1 MNLAFFGDVICGRRN
16 SKPVST
22 FVDLVLVHYGSD
34 ATLVAK
40 GVPNGVSE
48 AGILERIQTTPD
60 IDIALVFHAHPS
72 EGALAQEQYLKA
84 QQDIDTL
91 LRDRRVPTVH
101 FVDPEQTNIAFGWG
115 LVDQEIMNY
124 LKLTRVYR
132 VSYPDYESS
141 DNRIDFY
148 GNMKAAGIIIA
159 YIDQLRRR

>member
-22 FVDLVLVHYGSD
+22 FVDLILVHYGSD

-40 GVPNGVSE
+40 GVPNGISE
-48 AGILERIQTTPD
+48 QGILDRIQTVPE
-60 IDIALVFHAHPS
+60 IDVALVFHAHPS
-72 EGALAQEQYLKA
+72 EGELEQYLKA

-101 FVDPEQTNIAFGWG
+101 FVDPEQANIDFSWG
-115 LVDQEIMNY
+115 LVDREIMNY
-124 LKLTRVYR
+124 LKLTRTYR

-141 DNRIDFY
+141 DNRIDYY
-148 GNMKAAGIIIA
+148 GNMKAAGIIIE
-159 YIDQLRRR
+159 YIDQLRTT

>member
-16 SKPVST
+16 SKPTST
-22 FVDLVLVHYGSD
+22 FVDIIMTHYGAD
-34 ATLVAK
+34 ATLVSK
-40 GVPNGVSE
+40 GVPNGISE
-48 AGILERIQTTPD
+48 QGILDKIQTVPD
-60 IDIALVFHAHPS
+60 IDVALVFHAHHS
-72 EGALAQEQYLKA
+72 EGALAEEQYLTA
-84 QQDIDTL
+84 QQGIDTL
-91 LRDRRVPTVH
+91 LRDRQIPTVH
-101 FVDPEQTNIAFGWG
+101 FIDPDQPNINFIWG

-159 YIDQLRRR
+159 YIDQLRTQ

>member
-22 FVDLVLVHYGSD
+22 FVDLILTHYGAT

-40 GVPNGVSE
+40 GVPNGISE
-48 AGILERIQTTPD
+48 QGILDRIQTVPE
-60 IDIALVFHAHPS
+60 IDVALVFHALPS
-72 EGALAQEQYLKA
+72 EGALAQEQYLKT
-84 QQDIDTL
+84 QLDIETL
-91 LRDRRVPTVH
+91 LRDRNVPTVH
-101 FVDPEQTNIAFGWG
+101 FVDPEETNIEFGWG
-115 LVDQEIMNY
+115 LVDREIMNY

-141 DNRIDFY
+141 DNRIDYY

-159 YIDQLRRR
+159 YIDQLRTR